1 MVDEPERLRLESA
14 RIGAVP
20 LINAFLDRLG
30 LPALLH
36 SVLAVTDPRLKLAP
50 ATAVRLVVI
59 NLLIGREPIYGLSEW
74 AARYSPDLLGLSQA
88 ELAVLNDDRVGR
100 ALDALFDADRASLL
114 TAVVLGAV
122 RGFGVDTSRGAQRL
136 DQHRRVRGLLRCPR
150 AAAAWQAHPG
160 DHVRA

>member
-88 ELAVLNDDRVGR
+88 ELAVLNDDRL
-100 ALDALFDADRASLL
+100 A
-114 TAVVLGAV
+114 
-122 RGFGVDTSRGAQRL
+122 
-136 DQHRRVRGLLRCPR
+136 RGLGRVVR
-150 AAAAWQAHPG
+150 RGPG
-160 DHVRA
+160 QEVSDVLCKRTCVISSC